1 MSKELLQNALLQ
13 LDTESDNHWTA
24 DGLPRLDTVKFI
36 SGVSNVTRADLT
48 AAAPGFSRAVPAFEM
63 AQPGNTPEPA
73 IAPPVPPAE
82 PPAVEPVP
90 PAIETP
96 EVPEGVMQV
105 EAVEPEKPVVDTS
118 GLEQQLA
125 AVREEMGVKQLQRD
139 QLSNE
144 LLQLAAK
151 EAQLAAEVEEVSPA
165 ESSQEAIQSY
175 PASQRKVLQTR
186 GERITHL
193 RKEGITQQAV
203 FGGLRAPIDDALA
216 AKNRQVR

>member
-13 LDTESDNHWTA
+13 LDTTNDNHWTA

-73 IAPPVPPAE
+73 IAPPVPSAE
-82 PPAVEPVP
+82 PPAAEPVP
-90 PAIETP
+90 QAIETP
-96 EVPEGVMQV
+96 DVPEGVMQV

-125 AVREEMGVKQLQRD
+125 AVREEMGEKQLQRD

-144 LLQLAAK
+144 LLQLAEK

-175 PASQRKVLQTR
+175 LASQRKVLQTR